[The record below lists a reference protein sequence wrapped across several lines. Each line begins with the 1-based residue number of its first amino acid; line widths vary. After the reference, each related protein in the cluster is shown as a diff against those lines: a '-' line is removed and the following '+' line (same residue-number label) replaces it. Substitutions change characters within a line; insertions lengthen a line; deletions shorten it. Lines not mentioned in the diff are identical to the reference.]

1 MRILFLVP
9 VFLIV
14 VIMSS
19 CTSTTTTTTDCTGI
33 TPTYTN
39 DIASVM
45 NNSCA
50 LSGCHNSSSKSA
62 GIDLSTYDKVKTES
76 AKSNFLK
83 SIKHQS
89 GVAAMPQGLSKLSD
103 ATILNIE
110 CWINNN
116 WPQ

>member
-9 VFLIV
+9 VFHRGDHV
-14 VIMSS
+14 F

-62 GIDLSTYDKVKTES
+62 GIDLSTYDKVKPNPPKATFLNP
-76 AKSNFLK
+76 SNI
-83 SIKHQS
+83 S
-89 GVAAMPQGLSKLSD
+89 P
-103 ATILNIE
+103 E
-110 CWINNN
+110 
-116 WPQ
+116 